1 MRVIIVGAGQVGS
14 SIAES
19 LDDDHEVVVID
30 TDDNRVESLTYSLDV
45 LAIEGNGTSLS
56 TLREAGVEQA
66 DMVIASTDD
75 DETNIVTCATAK
87 TASDPFTIARVRST
101 NYLATWEESGGAF
114 GVDFMVSTN
123 LLAAET
129 IARVIGLPAA
139 QNVDVFAEGSVLLAE
154 FCIPENSPVAG
165 QTVAEADHFTE
176 LTLAAVLREE
186 GVLIP
191 EGETRLEAGDEIIV
205 IGSPESTR
213 AFAADLAPDRDSD
226 GQDVV
231 IIGGSEIA
239 VQTAQLLEERG
250 LYPRLIERDEGRAR
264 ELAEALPHT
273 TVMSSDATDRE
284 FLAREHVGDADVAIA
299 ALGSDEKNLLASLLA
314 TRVGVSRTVAV
325 VESAEYTDLFEAVG
339 VGAAINP
346 RDATAEE
353 IIRFT
358 LDGHMENI
366 AIIDHDRAEVLEI
379 EIGPDSSLADRPI
392 SESAADLP
400 AQVTVGAITRDGEF
414 ITPRGDTVVEVGDH
428 VVVFAQT
435 DAIDA
440 VARRV

>member
-1 MRVIIVGAGQVGS
+1 VRVIIVGAGQVGS

-19 LDDDHEVVVID
+19 LDDDHEVVVVD
-30 TDDNRVESLTYSLDV
+30 TDDSRVESLTYSLDV
-45 LAIEGNGTSLS
+45 LAIEGDGTSLS
-56 TLREAGVEQA
+56 TLREADIEQA
-66 DMVIASTDD
+66 DMVIASTDN
-75 DETNIVTCATAK
+75 DETNIVACATAK
-87 TASDPFTIARVRST
+87 TASDAFTIARVRST
-101 NYLATWEESGGAF
+101 NYLQTWEEAGGAF

-165 QTVAEADHFTE
+165 QTVAEADHFSD
-176 LTLAAVLREE
+176 LTLAAVLGED
-186 GVLIP
+186 GVVVP
-191 EGETRLEAGDEIIV
+191 DGGTKLEAGDEIVV
-205 IGSPESTR
+205 IGSAESTR
-213 AFAADLAPDRDSD
+213 AFATDLAPDSEENR
-226 GQDVV
+226 DVV

-239 VQTAQLLEERG
+239 VQTAELLENRG
-250 LYPRLIERDEGRAR
+250 LQPRLIERDEERAR
-264 ELAEALPHT
+264 ELAEALPGT

-284 FLAREHVGDADVAIA
+284 FLTREHVGDADVAIT

-314 TRVGVSRTVAV
+314 SRVGVARTVAV
-325 VESAEYTDLFEAVG
+325 VESAAYTDLFEAVG

-358 LDGHMENI
+358 REGRMENV
-366 AIIDHDRAEVLEI
+366 AIIDDDRAEVLEI
-379 EIGPDSSLADRPI
+379 EIGAESVLAGRPI
-392 SESAADLP
+392 SDSATDLP
-400 AQVTVGAITRDGEF
+400 ARVTIGAITRDGEF

-428 VVVFAQT
+428 VVVFAET
-435 DAIDA
+435 EAIDA
-440 VARRV
+440 VARRI

>member
-1 MRVIIVGAGQVGS
+1 VRVVIVGAGQVGS
-14 SIAES
+14 SIAAS
-19 LDDDHEVVVID
+19 LDADHEVVVVD
-30 TDDNRVESLTYSLDV
+30 TDESRVESLTYSLDV

-56 TLREAGVEQA
+56 TLREAGVERA

-75 DETNIVTCATAK
+75 DETNLVTCATAK
-87 TASDPFTIARVRST
+87 TASDAFTIARVRAT
-101 NYLATWEESGGAF
+101 NYLETWEEAGGAF

-123 LLAAET
+123 LLAAE
-129 IARVIGLPAA
+129 IVARVIGLPAA

-154 FCIPENSPVAG
+154 FCIPDDSPVAG
-165 QTVAEADHFTE
+165 RTVAEADHFSD
-176 LTLAAVLREE
+176 LTVAALLRDE

-191 EGETRLEAGDEIIV
+191 DGGTELAAGDEIVV

-213 AFAADLAPDRDSD
+213 AFAADLAPDSHENR
-226 GQDVV
+226 DVV
-231 IIGGSEIA
+231 IIGGSDIA

-250 LYPRLIERDEGRAR
+250 LHPRLIERDEQRAR
-264 ELAEALPHT
+264 DLAETLPHT

-284 FLAREHVGDADVAIA
+284 FLTREHVGEADVAIA
-299 ALGSDEKNLLASLLA
+299 ALDSDEKNLLASLLA
-314 TRVGVSRTVAV
+314 SRVGVGRTVAL

-358 LDGHMENI
+358 LGGRMENV
-366 AIIDHDRAEVLEI
+366 AIIDGDRAEVLEI
-379 EIGPDSSLADRPI
+379 EIDDESTLAGRPI
-392 SESAADLP
+392 SDSAADLP
-400 AQVTVGAITRDGEF
+400 ARVTIGAITREGEF

-428 VVVFAQT
+428 VVVFAET

-440 VARRV
+440 VASRI

>member
-1 MRVIIVGAGQVGS
+1 VIIVGAGQVGS

-19 LDDDHEVVVID
+19 LDEDHEVVVVD
-30 TDDNRVESLTYSLDV
+30 TDDSRVDSLTYSLDV
-45 LAIEGNGTSLS
+45 LAIEGNGTSLA
-56 TLREAGVEQA
+56 TLREAGIERA
-66 DMVIASTDD
+66 DMLIASTDD

-87 TASDPFTIARVRST
+87 TASDAFTIARVRST
-101 NYLATWEESGGAF
+101 NYLETWEGAGGAF

-129 IARVIGLPAA
+129 VARVIGLPAA
-139 QNVDVFAEGSVLLAE
+139 RDVDVFAEGSVLLAE
-154 FCIPENSPVAG
+154 FCIPENSPIAG
-165 QTVAEADHFTE
+165 QTVAETDQFSE
-176 LTLAAVLREE
+176 LTVAAVLREE

-213 AFAADLAPDRDSD
+213 AFAAELAPERDEDR
-226 GQDVV
+226 DVV

-250 LYPRLIERDEGRAR
+250 LHPRLIERDEARAR

-284 FLAREHVGDADVAIA
+284 FLAREHIGDADVAIA

-314 TRVGVSRTVAV
+314 SRVGVGRTVAV
-325 VESAEYTDLFEAVG
+325 VESGEYTDLFEAVG

-379 EIGPDSSLADRPI
+379 EIDDDSALAGRPI

-400 AQVTVGAITRDGEF
+400 ARVTIGAITRDGEF
-414 ITPRGDTVVEVGDH
+414 IMPRGDTVVKIGDH
-428 VVVFAQT
+428 VVVFAET
-435 DAIDA
+435 EAVDA
-440 VARRV
+440 VASRV

>member
-1 MRVIIVGAGQVGS
+1 MIIVGAGQVGS

-19 LDDDHEVVVID
+19 LADDHEVVVVD
-30 TDDNRVESLTYSLDV
+30 TDDGRVESLTYSLDV
-45 LAIEGNGTSLS
+45 LAIEGDGTSLS
-56 TLREAGVEQA
+56 TLREANIETA
-66 DMVIASTDD
+66 DMLIASTDD

-87 TASDPFTIARVRST
+87 TASDAFTIARVRST
-101 NYLATWEESGGAF
+101 NYLDTWEESGGAF

-129 IARVIGLPAA
+129 ITRVIGLPAA
-139 QNVDVFAEGSVLLAE
+139 QNVDIFAEGGVLLAE
-154 FCIPENSPVAG
+154 FCIPDDSPIAG
-165 QTVAEADHFTE
+165 RTVAEADHFSE
-176 LTLAAVLREE
+176 LTVAAVLREE
-186 GVLIP
+186 SVLIP
-191 EGETRLEAGDEIIV
+191 EGETRLEAGDEIVV

-213 AFAADLAPDRDSD
+213 AFAAGLAPDRDSD

-239 VQTAQLLEERG
+239 VQTAHLLEDRG
-250 LYPRLIERDEGRAR
+250 LHPRLIERDEVRAR

-379 EIGPDSSLADRPI
+379 EIDDDSALAGRPI
-392 SESAADLP
+392 SDAAAELP
-400 AQVTVGAITRDGEF
+400 ARVTIGAITRDGEF

-428 VVVFAQT
+428 VVVFAET
-435 DAIDA
+435 SDVDA
-440 VARRV
+440 VASRI